1 MWPHV
6 RDKIEERIEEIKQEH
21 QQQQSTS
28 TSSEG
33 KRSVII
39 VEAALLLE
47 TNWHDLFDGLWVV
60 QSSQSVAV
68 QRLKDNRGMTE
79 EESLVR
85 IRAQDKRKGI
95 GSAGSGGGE
104 ISNCLHKDGMVTTVI
119 TNDGSIED
127 LEITLERALSDPTS
141 FSQ

>member
-1 MWPHV
+1 
-6 RDKIEERIEEIKQEH
+6 
-21 QQQQSTS
+21 
-28 TSSEG
+28 
-33 KRSVII
+33 
-39 VEAALLLE
+39 
-47 TNWHDLFDGLWVV
+47 
-60 QSSQSVAV
+60 
-68 QRLKDNRGMTE
+68 MTE

-95 GSAGSGGGE
+95 GGAGSGSE
-104 ISNCLHKDGMVTTVI
+104 ISNSLHKDGMVTTVI

>member
-1 MWPHV
+1 M
-6 RDKIEERIEEIKQEH
+6 
-21 QQQQSTS
+21 
-28 TSSEG
+28 
-33 KRSVII
+33 
-39 VEAALLLE
+39 EAALLLE

-95 GSAGSGGGE
+95 GSASSGGE
-104 ISNCLHKDGMVTTVI
+104 ISNSLHKDGMVTTVI